1 MAKQDDLEKLIASV
15 VERFNV
21 GRINFDQ
28 AKEEMQALIMAS
40 ETVGELELAHNAFDN
55 LAE

>member
-15 VERFNV
+15 VERFSV
-21 GRINFDQ
+21 GRINFAQ

-40 ETVGELELAHNAFDN
+40 ETVGELELAHSAFDS

>member
-40 ETVGELELAHNAFDN
+40 ETVGELELAHTAFDS